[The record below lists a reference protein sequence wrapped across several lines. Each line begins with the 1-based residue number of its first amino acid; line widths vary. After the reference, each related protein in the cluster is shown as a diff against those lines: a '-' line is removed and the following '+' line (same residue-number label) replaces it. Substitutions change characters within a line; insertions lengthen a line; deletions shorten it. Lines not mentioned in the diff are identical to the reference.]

1 MSLAD
6 DLVERSLNK
15 RQAAY
20 TIEVR
25 QIIDATYRV
34 IAKTGSFDPP
44 VRSILREAKL
54 SSPAFYRHFRSKD
67 ELLLVMLDEG
77 RRKLVGYLA
86 HRIDAATSAGER
98 VAEWVRG
105 VLAQAGD
112 PTAARLTRPFVTEVE
127 RLHEQFPEEQRASEQ
142 LLLRQLAD
150 LLDDGRSPHHR
161 RRRQPGRR
169 PGHRPADHLVP
180 ALRLVRLD
188 RLLQARRG
196 DRHRPAGRRG
206 RRRQHLHRLGAGQN
220 RGAPVGRLP
229 VLASVPHR
237 PHGRGWLREDRPDRR
252 PAGRRG
258 PARGV
263 HPHR

>member
-34 IAKTGSFDPP
+34 IAKTDSFDPP

-127 RLHEQFPEEQRASEQ
+127 RLHEQFPEEQRASEE

-150 LLDDGRSPHHR
+150 LLDDGQR
-161 RRRQPGRR
+161 RWVR
-169 PGHRPADHLVP
+169 PIYSMVFGELARHLRTDTPPTHNEVET
-180 ALRLVRLD
+180 V
-188 RLLQARRG
+188 
-196 DRHRPAGRRG
+196 
-206 RRRQHLHRLGAGQN
+206 
-220 RGAPVGRLP
+220 VSF
-229 VLASVPHR
+229 VLAGIGK
-237 PHGRGWLREDRPDRR
+237 GRT
-252 PAGRRG
+252 
-258 PARGV
+258 
-263 HPHR
+263 